1 MTDPTKKYRLYID
14 ESGTPTYSKENFIG
28 SRYLALVGII
38 VSEQQNIKVL
48 QPTLRDLKL
57 MLAHDPDELPV
68 LHRED
73 IVAKN
78 GAFARLQDK
87 EIEKRFNDIFLGLL
101 KNLDYKICA
110 VVLDKTSHLERYQKS
125 AFHPYHYC
133 LNVLL
138 ERYAFYL
145 GELGARGD
153 VLAEARGKNED
164 TALKEEYKSFYERG
178 TYYCK
183 IPLIQQH
190 LTSKEIKV
198 KPKEKMFS
206 GLEFADLLSLAAKLD
221 TLYCYGKITA
231 LDDNFC
237 KVIVEHIQDKYRKSP
252 GGVIKGFGKK
262 LIS

>member
-14 ESGTPTYSKENFIG
+14 ESGTPNYSKANSIK
-28 SRYLALVGII
+28 SRYLALVGVFI
-38 VSEQQNIKVL
+38 SEKQNIEVL

-57 MLAHDPDELPV
+57 MIAHDSDELPV

-78 GAFARLQDK
+78 GAFAKLQDK
-87 EIEKRFNDIFLGLL
+87 EIEKRFNDTFLGLL

-145 GELGARGD
+145 GELDARGD

-164 TALKEEYKSFYERG
+164 TALKEEYRSFYEKG

-183 IPLIQQH
+183 TPLIQQR

-206 GLEFADLLSLAAKLD
+206 GLEFVDLLSLAAKLD
-221 TLYCYGKITA
+221 TLHSYHKIPE
-231 LDDNFC
+231 LNDNFC
-237 KVIVEHIQDKYRKSP
+237 KVIVEHIQDKYRKSS
-252 GGVIKGFGKK
+252 GGAVMGFGKK